1 MRRPATRVYGTK
13 SLLRQ
18 AGVHNM
24 TKFSQ
29 LTTRYPDYL
38 NEMNSEIPPPLYS
51 DSGIGALLSRA
62 PVAKQSLFHSGYCGV
77 ADQPRVFPYMKI
89 HQAS

>member
-1 MRRPATRVYGTK
+1 
-13 SLLRQ
+13 
-18 AGVHNM
+18 M

-38 NEMNSEIPPPLYS
+38 NEMNSEVPPPLYS

-77 ADQPRVFPYMKI
+77 ADQRLEPP
-89 HQAS
+89 ASSRT